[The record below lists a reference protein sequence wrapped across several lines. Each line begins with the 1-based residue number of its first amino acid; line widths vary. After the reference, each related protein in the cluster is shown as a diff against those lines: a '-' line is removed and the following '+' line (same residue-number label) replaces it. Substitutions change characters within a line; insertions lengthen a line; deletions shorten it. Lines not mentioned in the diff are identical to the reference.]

1 MSPNKGYVACSLPL
15 LNAVFWLM
23 TSRFDKSKFC
33 LNHGAIQTNIETL
46 VSESN
51 LISLHV
57 PLTTL
62 TKEMVDKNFLSK
74 MKSDAYLI
82 NTSRG
87 EIINEKALKKALE
100 QRLIAG
106 AAIDVFADEPP
117 SDEKFINLPNLA
129 STPHIGGTHEKLLKP
144 WVFLQ
149 YNHLIAFFKRC
160 PS

>member
-74 MKSDAYLI
+74 MKPDVYLI

-129 STPHIGGTHEKLLKP
+129 STPHIGGNAREA
-144 WVFLQ
+144 VEAMGVSA
-149 YNHLIAFFKRC
+149 I
-160 PS
+160 

>member
-1 MSPNKGYVACSLPL
+1 MSPTKGYAACSLPL

-23 TSRFDKSKFC
+23 TSRFDKSRFC

-62 TKEMVDKNFLSK
+62 TKDMVDENFLSK
-74 MKSDAYLI
+74 IKSDAYLI

-87 EIINEKALKKALE
+87 GIVNEKELKKALE
-100 QRLIAG
+100 Q
-106 AAIDVFADEPP
+106 
-117 SDEKFINLPNLA
+117 K
-129 STPHIGGTHEKLLKP
+129 KLLEPRSMSLPMNLQATKNSSA
-144 WVFLQ
+144 FLTWRVL
-149 YNHLIAFFKRC
+149 HT
-160 PS
+160 